1 MLTAKKRVGLI
12 NPSKHRNPTQGLIGT
27 SPTVYL
33 DRGSKIHFKGG
44 ALRTGV
50 EPRTFDIWMRT
61 GTGYPGWMLGRPV
74 HKIEYHNDAKALK
87 FYKRRGPFRHVF
99 KTCPTVS
106 RIDRVGAGYVVTM
119 SSRKP
124 AWRKA

>member
-1 MLTAKKRVGLI
+1 
-12 NPSKHRNPTQGLIGT
+12 
-27 SPTVYL
+27 
-33 DRGSKIHFKGG
+33 
-44 ALRTGV
+44 
-50 EPRTFDIWMRT
+50 
-61 GTGYPGWMLGRPV
+61 MLGRPV